1 MSATRHR
8 WRGLDH
14 PEFAGAVVVVVF
26 SFAVGKLG
34 LLPTTAIVANGFLG
48 GVVAGTL
55 TAWDDAGYYRGA
67 LAAVVAT
74 PLLLAVHVV
83 DDFVISGRYDVVL
96 TTLGRAPETLLDQL
110 LVYGIYEALAVSLP
124 AGVALATGLV
134 GGAIGIRLRRLFA
147 RRSVL
152 R

>member
-1 MSATRHR
+1 VSATRHR

-14 PEFAGAVVVVVF
+14 PELVGGAVVVVF

-34 LLPTTAIVANGFLG
+34 LLPTTAIVANGLLG
-48 GVVAGTL
+48 GMVAGTL

-74 PLLLAVHVV
+74 PLLLVLHVA
-83 DDFVISGRYDVVL
+83 DDFVLSGRYDVVL
-96 TTLGRAPETLLDQL
+96 TTLGRPPGTLVDQL

-134 GGAIGIRLRRLFA
+134 GGVLGFRLRRLLA
-147 RRSVL
+147 RYSAL

>member
-1 MSATRHR
+1 MSAARHR

-14 PEFAGAVVVVVF
+14 PEFVGAVVVVVF

-96 TTLGRAPETLLDQL
+96 TTLGRPPGTLVDQL
-110 LVYGIYEALAVSLP
+110 IVYGIYEGLAVSLP
-124 AGVALATGLV
+124 AAVALATGLV
-134 GGAIGIRLRRLFA
+134 GGAVGFRLRRLFA